1 MFEKEKGNPKINR
14 LRIID
19 KYEADYNLLLKIYW
33 PKITNNI
40 VEKNSTLG
48 KHQLGTRMKNNSTDD
63 AMINEFIIDTA
74 RIHQQIIIIQQNDA
88 SACYDRIIVNH
99 TSINIRR

>member
-1 MFEKEKGNPKINR
+1 MFEKERENTKINR

-40 VEKNSTLG
+40 AEKNNTFG
-48 KHQLGTRMKNNSTDD
+48 KKP
-63 AMINEFIIDTA
+63 
-74 RIHQQIIIIQQNDA
+74 
-88 SACYDRIIVNH
+88 
-99 TSINIRR
+99 IRN

>member
-1 MFEKEKGNPKINR
+1 MFEKEKRNTKINR

-40 VEKNSTLG
+40 TEKNSTLG
-48 KHQLGTRMKNNSTDD
+48 KTNWEIEKDRVRQTQL
-63 AMINEFIIDTA
+63 
-74 RIHQQIIIIQQNDA
+74 
-88 SACYDRIIVNH
+88 
-99 TSINIRR
+99 